1 MRLQN
6 LLILGGLIALG
17 MYADRRSAAGH
28 PSDGYSPDGRSAEG
42 RSGRDRSAAAAYRR
56 GVGGAYDRDYGR
68 IRPAG
73 RESTRDDRD
82 SWDKVDEASDESF
95 PASDP
100 PAY

>member
-1 MRLQN
+1 MRVQN

-17 MYADRRSAAGH
+17 IYVDQRSAAG
-28 PSDGYSPDGRSAEG
+28 PRGQSRNRPRNRRSP
-42 RSGRDRSAAAAYRR
+42 AYRA
-56 GVGGAYDRDYGR
+56 GLPGADDGDYGQ

-73 RESTRDDRD
+73 RSATRDDRGG
-82 SWDKVDEASDESF
+82 WDKVDEASDESF

>member
-6 LLILGGLIALG
+6 LLIVGGLIALG
-17 MYADRRSAAGH
+17 MYIDQRGGFDRRPRIAVR
-28 PSDGYSPDGRSAEG
+28 PGRRRAL
-42 RSGRDRSAAAAYRR
+42 AYRQ
-56 GVGGAYDRDYGR
+56 GVGGERDSDYGQ

-73 RESTRDDRD
+73 RDSTRDDRGR
-82 SWDKVDEASDESF
+82 WDKVDEASDESF

>member
-6 LLILGGLIALG
+6 ILILGGLVALG
-17 MYADRRSAAGH
+17 IYMDGQARVARGRRN
-28 PSDGYSPDGRSAEG
+28 
-42 RSGRDRSAAAAYRR
+42 RR
-56 GVGGAYDRDYGR
+56 RALIHGGAGSAMDRDYGQ

-73 RESTRDDRD
+73 RESTRDDRGE
-82 SWDKVDEASDESF
+82 WDKVDEASDESF

>member
-17 MYADRRSAAGH
+17 MYADQRSARG
-28 PSDGYSPDGRSAEG
+28 PR
-42 RSGRDRSAAAAYRR
+42 RDRPRPGGTRAVPYRP
-56 GVGGAYDRDYGR
+56 GAPVAHDRDYGR
-68 IRPAG
+68 VRPAG
-73 RESTRDDRD
+73 REATRDDRGR
-82 SWDKVDEASDESF
+82 WDRVDEASDESF